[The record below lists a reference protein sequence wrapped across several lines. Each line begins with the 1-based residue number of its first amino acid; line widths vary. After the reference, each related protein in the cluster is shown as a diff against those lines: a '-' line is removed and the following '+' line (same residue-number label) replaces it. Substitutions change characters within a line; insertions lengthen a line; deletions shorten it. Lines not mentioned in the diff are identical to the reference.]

1 MKSKM
6 SLAEEDGTFAR
17 GSRGDIEAG
26 KCRSLTSCELDAEES
41 LTSWVLREAN
51 DLLGTCGISYRSL
64 TAASVVMS
72 FS

>member
-6 SLAEEDGTFAR
+6 SLAEEDFAR

-26 KCRSLTSCELDAEES
+26 KSRSLTSCELDAEES
-41 LTSWVLREAN
+41 LTSWVLRKAN
-51 DLLGTCGISYRSL
+51 DLLGTCGILYRYL